1 MAKVGNVQN
10 ISRKKGRT
18 ISLKAAV
25 HPGCDDKEEDE
36 EHEHALADFSFSPPR
51 TLQGLRFD
59 NTLTYT

>member
-25 HPGCDDKEEDE
+25 HPGSDEKEED